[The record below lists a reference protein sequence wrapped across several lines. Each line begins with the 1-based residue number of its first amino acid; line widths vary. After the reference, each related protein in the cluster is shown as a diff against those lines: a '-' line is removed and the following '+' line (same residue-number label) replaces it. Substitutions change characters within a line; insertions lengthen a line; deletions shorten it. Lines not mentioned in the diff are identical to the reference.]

1 MHVES
6 ATLPIH
12 IITKPI
18 GAICNLDCEYC
29 FYLKKKD
36 LFPESRTFRMSDA
49 VLEEFT
55 RQCIQ
60 TQPKRAKEVVFSWQG
75 GEPTIMGVDFFRKAV
90 EYQKKFARHG
100 MHIKNTIQT
109 NGTLLDEKWGE
120 FLHENDF
127 LVGISIDGPE
137 EIHDMFRP
145 DVKGKGSFSEVMRG
159 LEVLKKHR
167 VDFNTLTCV
176 QSYNGDHPEPVY
188 DFLTEIGST
197 FFQFIP
203 IVEKE
208 KDVHVSYRSVK
219 PEQYGYFLSGIFD
232 RWLEK
237 SDVGKIFIQDFDVT
251 LSIMMGLPSP
261 VCIHA
266 ETCGRAVALEHN
278 GDVFSCDHYVTRENQ
293 IGNVMRE
300 QLHTMVDGIKQTGF
314 GTDKRD
320 SLPKYCRECTYR
332 NVCNGGCPKDR
343 IFFTPEGEPG
353 LNYLCAGYKIFYSHS
368 FPVFA
373 KMAKAIRLGMTASE
387 YTAVDKIKKDNF
399 KKTFGVIGRN
409 DVCPCGSGK
418 KYKKCCG
425 VN

>member
-6 ATLPIH
+6 ATLPFH

-36 LFPESRTFRMSDA
+36 LFPESRSFRMSDA

-55 RQCIQ
+55 RQYIHS
-60 TQPKRAKEVVFSWQG
+60 QPKRAKEVVFSWQG
-75 GEPTIMGVDFFRKAV
+75 GEPTIMGVDFFRKSV

-100 MHIKNTIQT
+100 MQIKNTIQT
-109 NGTLLDEKWGE
+109 NGTLLDEAWGE
-120 FLHENDF
+120 FLYENGF

-145 DVKGKGSFSEVMRG
+145 DVKGKGSFSGVMRG
-159 LEVLKKHR
+159 LEILKKHR

-176 QSYNGDHPEPVY
+176 QSYNGDHPEAVY

-197 FFQFIP
+197 FLQFIP

-251 LSIMMGLPSP
+251 LSLMMGLPSP

-278 GDVFSCDHYVTRENQ
+278 GDVFSCDHYVTREDQ
-293 IGNVMRE
+293 IGNVMKE
-300 QLHTMVDGIKQTGF
+300 QIYSMIDGIKQTGF

-320 SLPKYCRECTYR
+320 LLPKYCLECTYR
-332 NVCNGGCPKDR
+332 SVCNGGCPKDR
-343 IFFTPEGEPG
+343 IMVTPEGEPG
-353 LNYLCAGYKIFYSHS
+353 LNYLCAGYKILYSHS

-373 KMAKAIRLGMTASE
+373 KMAEAIRLGMTASE
-387 YTAVDKIKKDNF
+387 YTAVDKMKKDNF

-409 DVCPCGSGK
+409 DVCPCGSRK